1 VKIKLPIVTKD
12 ELKDGKRVFEYEER
26 EVVFNNTIS
35 CQMRWESCF
44 PELAKRESVIDYAAR
59 VRELEGRSVG
69 VLISE
74 MKVVYCFLEL
84 DMPFTEF
91 IKLFDFSQKEYVEK
105 LIAKIKEAF
114 DVIFDTASE
123 KN

>member
-1 VKIKLPIVTKD
+1 MKIKLPIVTKD

-84 DMPFTEF
+84 DMPFTDF
-91 IKLFDFSQKEYVEK
+91 IKLFDF
-105 LIAKIKEAF
+105 
-114 DVIFDTASE
+114 
-123 KN
+123 